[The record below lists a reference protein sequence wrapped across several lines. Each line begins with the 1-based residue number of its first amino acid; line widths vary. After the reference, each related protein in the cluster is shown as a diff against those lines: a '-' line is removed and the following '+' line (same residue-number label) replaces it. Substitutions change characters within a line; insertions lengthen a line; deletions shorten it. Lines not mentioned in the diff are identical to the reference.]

1 MQFRVEKFAA
11 AHAGGI
17 GAAKLLVAMTGER
30 LFATT
35 ASEQEG
41 NTPLG
46 PSITRLTGT
55 ERPSRRG
62 SAYARAPE
70 VERWETYH
78 RP

>member
-1 MQFRVEKFAA
+1 MQYRVQNVNNA
-11 AHAGGI
+11 AHVGGI

-30 LFATT
+30 LF
-35 ASEQEG
+35 SEG
-41 NTPLG
+41 HTPLG

-70 VERWETYH
+70 VDRWETYH

>member
-1 MQFRVEKFAA
+1 MQFRVHKFPA
-11 AHAGGI
+11 AHVGGM

-35 ASEQEG
+35 ASDQEE

-55 ERPSRRG
+55 QRPNRRG
-62 SAYARAPE
+62 SAYARAPS
-70 VERWETYH
+70 VERWET
-78 RP
+78 